1 MKGKMS
7 LLTRKIFASIVAISM
22 SIPPTAFANAPEPVV
37 YDANSSIMGLAPKK
51 EDQAK
56 VENTDQTK
64 IEKDLGDYSLEIT
77 STLDESLTK
86 IDYTIKAKRKNQAK
100 NENPDQVSDRN
111 LSLTIAKTPTSNINK
126 IELVSASTDT
136 ETNDPDFKED
146 FESLVIKS
154 KVRDEIIYKLRADVN
169 KAKDQRPYDLII
181 GLKEA
186 DKEAGVFTY
195 KLKAQTGITIVDN
208 QTVEIIQLVNQ
219 EEKSTKAKGDY
230 KKEGILGGLF
240 ASHDT
245 ITWTDYIVNE
255 EENNKEITYNFDL
268 DQNQEATNSQIGL
281 DYYEQSENGFEIKRE
296 FSQKI
301 DFSKKVKFEIPKG
314 FIAKLSLQTK
324 VSKKNTNIKSYS
336 LNNSVLK
343 NPIYIEG
350 NQEEKSN
357 DEEDPL
363 PAEKTPTDK
372 PVEKPAEE
380 KKPSTEIK
388 VDDKKSEGNKS
399 TEDKKEEKTS
409 DTQIVVTDAN
419 GNEIPVEEKINPQK
433 ETISAIILN
442 KDSLIAKLKSEGKL
456 IDNQESVIESLA
468 QDLDSYNQGKITDQD
483 LKDFTKALAVNNKIE
498 KSDLRFYLEAILSGL
513 NKQKN
518 KAANLNFD
526 EIINYAYPE
535 KKESQI
541 KVDDKNSEEK
551 PQDKKENQTK
561 DKPSV
566 EKSAE
571 KKEEKSSEI
580 KVDDKAAEEKEAA
593 DKKEADPKEN
603 KGLMQ
608 NLSAGLKSLFT
619 NDTTS
624 KDLSNYEKADQDL
637 KAAIR
642 AGKSLEEIQD
652 LLHELEEKY
661 SLNEEDQ
668 EKLMTSN
675 NEAILD
681 LVEKHRKGNTFLNF
695 FRANE
700 SDPLYGKHF
709 TVKTFFQTNT
719 ALGPIAVGQY
729 FKIKLDDKL
738 TVDPPTRQID
748 PIRDPRTGDI
758 IATGQYLPT
767 ENAIWYKVVKP
778 IKENLNL
785 PLNIDV
791 EYNIDKIR
799 KTYSQDQGFEVENFV
814 TGFGVVNPRSLGK
827 FNVNADGETTGNAL
841 DEGDHPDVD
850 QIFENGSNYR
860 VEMQANSSP
869 VVENGKLTAIDWTV
883 NFFSD
888 HDLNDPTIDLRTNFT
903 IVDGSGFDKI
913 EQVYL
918 NGQAIT
924 TEDNTIANNFLI
936 KDSKHHMADRDGK
949 SYTYTFRTKVT
960 EPQSVYTL
968 DIAALLPVKNK
979 KGAVRLVSQ
988 GYPEAMLQDLTP
1000 NRTSA
1005 NNRTTI
1011 KGEFK
1016 TNETMVWKITD
1027 EVSTGDEGKLPLA
1040 KRELDKNQS
1049 RDSNIQIIAA
1059 YYGLDSN
1066 GKMVLKGSNNTLTS
1080 LPDEGAYPT
1089 SAQPAGTI
1097 AVYQVE
1103 SRKSFNGG
1111 NTYSLGGVNI
1121 SLYQD
1126 LKAKM
1131 KWMLPAGPTP
1141 PEATI
1146 TTKTGTNNTKQTKVT
1161 VGANSQGA
1169 YEKDFTIPDIQVW
1182 NINNSKPEKLNPSF
1196 NQTFYHESQR
1206 IGSTT
1211 YTFAEKEIYY
1221 DTHDKKYIIS
1231 NTANENT
1238 QEKPGFITILKT
1250 DEDGNPL
1257 SGAEFSLSG
1266 TGGKRENIT
1275 TGADGRV
1282 KVSNITPGTYTLLE
1296 TKAPVG
1302 YKLDPNPTVVKVNS
1316 QGGVNKTEDI
1326 PTKYLEANSGKPGFM
1341 NTYDY
1346 AKVSQDK
1353 KTIDYYIY
1361 LKPVSN
1367 DPPNYNSTDRD
1378 TRLFLNMT
1386 GAKIKAT
1393 DMYDVSYKDRA
1404 RVKKAMEDQNVESII
1419 NSLISVKN
1427 VPNQNG
1433 AIKETIGLDSY
1444 VDNQYNEGSGYS
1456 YKIPQKRITN
1466 NWGFLVKVTADI
1478 PQGTTVVN
1486 PRFYWLCDFQYVD
1499 QVKDNWKI
1507 ERRDLNVILGQDDN
1521 PENLFTFTNEKFP
1534 SQDVQIDKIDRDGK
1548 PLKGVE
1554 FTLLTMDGDQVA
1566 KKVTDEK
1573 GQINFGK
1580 VSPGE
1585 YELYETQAPDGYF
1598 KTPIHFHVRVSEGG
1612 LVTFDGIDENEN
1624 HVEPGTRYWI
1634 DKKQIN
1640 DPGSLKPKVT
1650 VTDTSINLRERDGTG
1665 TKPGVWEG
1673 FEFETFDFKTHIS
1686 MTSVVPGQTLD
1697 IKLDSRW
1704 DLARLLSNELPEIK
1718 DKTSGAVIAKAFLDK
1733 RTNLITYVFN
1743 EKAASAS
1750 VDMDLSIVGLYPS
1763 PYFVRNN
1770 NEQVTFTNVINA
1782 SGQNP
1787 YTFYNTFTSYYGE
1800 YLVHGTTGLKQ
1811 YPGIKHAI
1819 SDTYV
1824 NPDKSLSS
1832 RAVFYYNPLAEKDDL
1847 NTNKINIDWEAV
1859 DQGTSDDVSIRNR
1872 YGKPMELRRVRVY
1885 RVDGMNA
1892 KGTHEHLMPQS
1903 MGVRPSEDPDNY
1915 TLIADF
1921 DIGNNL
1927 THRSEQS
1934 NVYLDYDFNRRYS
1947 GMIYKQSVQSAPL
1960 NVQLP
1965 KVTQREGYII
1975 ETYFD
1980 VTNERLYQDYYR
1992 QVTMEVV
1999 GSGGARA
2006 SRIFTQKAGT
2016 VAGQSEQTEIEI
2028 PKIYTQILKVINDS
2042 YTPGRFELTKIDQVT
2057 RKPIDGVSFILSDI
2071 YGNTTIKK
2079 SDNFGKIY
2087 FDNLRPGSYTLQEGQ
2102 PKEGYAFT
2110 DKKWSID
2117 VDTAGRTTIK
2127 RVSFDDEEVIEDG
2140 KLVVENKPKDLGFK
2154 LYKQDDQGSPLGGA
2168 KFRLTKEVAT
2178 KPSQEK
2184 VSDPKTGEVKFDN
2197 MTEGTFTLEEI
2208 EAPTGYT
2215 RLDKKYRIV
2224 LDKDGKAHIYLIKDS
2239 QGATTNQKFGLMN
2252 GMKTVDVMSRAT
2264 STWKKESFNRDERY
2278 YDYAYS
2284 SNTPNQLG
2292 TRIIGI
2298 DKDKKTF
2305 VQRFVINPEAGII
2318 NQEVIAYIR
2327 RDRAGINENTKWYEK
2342 DGTLNSSYINIYTL
2356 KNPVTGKVADIEVN
2370 SQTATNVTDI
2380 FHGTIDNETEPNRL
2394 KLSLLEDGKDPKDLT
2409 GDALAA
2415 YKAKLD
2421 KLSYKPIV
2429 VEVKSSY
2436 DDNDGEIGLGMYSQ
2450 LNGWWAFKRDFY
2462 EMANDVVEA
2471 QEEGNISF
2479 EYVGENSLI
2488 LKNDRV
2494 KTKFKLKKISDS
2506 DKLIEGAVFSLE
2518 GKDDNPYPKTVGI
2531 TGEDGTLTFDGLT
2544 AGEYILKEV
2553 SPAPGYEPQGEGKY
2567 WVLKVTADSTSPDGY
2582 KMELVDQDGNG
2593 PSEPPTP
2600 PEPGTEKL
2608 SLSGSPK
2615 TLKPQDQLQDTGI
2628 KIKNRDRNDTSI
2640 LIVDEDPEYIQP
2652 EFRTNPDG
2660 SESIWINPTANV
2672 DGPITLTIKDKDL
2685 VSATNPNGEV
2695 TYTIKIEGHSQG
2707 VDDNQSNKL
2716 EIDSTGQHF
2725 IDPDQRKQG
2734 TGIILKNTYRKYDIE
2749 AKDEDGKNVPATVNT
2764 QTGEIELTPPANVD
2778 GPISLTVSSPDLPNN
2793 NWTTSV
2799 GVNGHSFGEDD
2810 NESDLVKILGTAN
2823 SLPVNGTNYWYTG
2836 FYLSKSD
2843 PDAKITKVV
2852 DDAGRV
2858 YPSRYYYIDDQLRV
2872 MVCPGTNVDGP
2883 IYMTIESPNIKG
2895 GSQVLTVPIDG
2906 HQAGRDDYPDDNT
2919 YLSQYDVYT
2928 LPADGNM
2935 YPSGYQIVSPTNDI
2949 INPNGTYKI
2958 KVTDAAGNNINY
2970 SVGMDNYNR
2979 KNVIFIQTTNT
2990 MTGPLKISVDTRSH
3004 KKDYYLDVLGS
3015 QTYRLDKVQNRDIQ
3029 YYGAPDWGPKY
3040 MNLKTSIVEGT
3051 ENDNHLKARI
3061 FLNPDTDTHK
3071 TAKQPRGYDIG
3082 NGRGP
3087 DRPTKLVIYKNQAN
3101 RDTFKVNVYWVKS
3114 TQKANKMPNDGPLP
3128 KLDALFQVVPTS
3140 GIKFGSNGSYSIKDM
3155 GDRYEIDLPTIKN
3168 DKYPIYN
3175 DYGRYLGDSYRWDGN
3190 GYLVEIEAYYP
3201 NDSFDNKKQS
3211 PSKII
3216 NYEWYSPEAPNDVMD
3231 GDVGFRKVKDTTG
3244 ARSARFFSTRS
3255 MDTRASIL
3263 ANNNTNLAPIPYRNM
3278 SQGLSLAEDTLEM
3291 SEPVKPQAQKSS
3303 QDELQMSEPVK
3314 AQAQQA
3320 GEDRAPG
3327 TPRAAFT
3334 FDFDVDKKEATIVNK
3349 QVGIQLKVNKK
3360 NNEGKPLDGVVFKLT
3375 RTHTLNENG
3384 DYVEDSKEIFDN
3396 LSTDAEGKLISPSL
3410 LPGRYELEEISTKEG
3425 YVVPPA
3431 PWIIE
3436 VKEEN
3441 GRLQIYQRPPGVTPQ
3456 AYIDANSAATV
3467 RPGNHSKIFSYKLVA
3482 IDTERRTFTVR
3493 MYINPQG
3500 IPNDREYSFDF
3511 YPKNFVFAD
3520 EAEKGQKG
3528 VMFNYRTTYRI
3539 TNPGKYEHK
3548 ELNLLNLKSDD
3559 VELINTARF
3568 RPFRYGFTQ
3577 DLINLKNISQNGGE
3591 AVGYVIDLEGS
3602 YTDGFFNK
3610 DNNQLDI
3617 DFWFGDI
3624 QPGKFEK
3631 GKTSWRNWGEV
3642 ENIAGTDGTDQY
3654 VVKPFKEEL
3663 VDGTWQPYKNPPEDK
3678 VYHMNFDLS
3687 DLFTSDTD
3695 LPVDDTGM
3703 TVYNREETYNM
3714 AFTKYDGEH
3723 HDIDVEGTKDKLVRL
3738 EGAVFQ
3744 LQRKELGVYR
3754 DIQGYALATAF
3765 NGFVGFN
3772 NLPPGEY
3779 RIIELKP
3786 PRRKVT
3792 EIEDGRE
3799 VEKYINYR
3807 QIEGPVMDFTLKAGS
3822 RTVTIDGKKYTRKG
3836 LFEITNR
3843 HPRYIPTTEVV
3854 PPGSGLIKEGEKIVE
3869 NPEREIPDYVT
3880 HATQQFGKVLN
3891 DEAGLGKIEVNKT
3904 GDDGKPLKGAKFRVT
3919 RISSLGKENAT
3930 GISDEIESDENGFIS
3945 FKNLPIGNYILEEI
3959 SAPPGYEVD
3968 RQVRRFTVGG
3978 KGNDPYYEVP
3988 TPTGTDLTKYISYD
4002 DQKLYHVND
4011 FTKEIGGTSRTN
4023 PVGTIDPNN
4032 SESLVFVNK
4041 FSIDKNKMI
4050 TDKVGI
4056 KAGDQFTIHL
4066 SDNLDLNGID
4076 TRDQDDLNIIEEGVG
4091 TIAHA
4096 KYDKETNTITYL
4108 FTDFAKFYNLDSFT
4122 STINAYINNKVVK
4135 TTSVQKVSMDLNN
4148 TDKAKWITVDYSL
4161 IRGHTEYGY
4170 ENLDIS
4176 TKIVKYNPDTGEFV
4190 QYIYV
4195 NRDTDSY
4202 SNGATFQYEPGK
4214 ALSDV
4219 KIETYPFKAG
4229 QLSAKSTL
4237 LPVSFGV
4244 NEKWFEENIDNKKT
4258 INVGSMATDGVKDIN
4273 LGGPLRNYDAFFI
4286 KVTGKVLNDTSNFKP
4301 TAWVYNTQYPQIY
4314 ANTWSWARFEKN
4326 IAGAKIDFSVAMPNR
4341 KNRLKFEKVD
4351 QFNNPV
4357 QSAGFKLYR
4366 ITEKNQTTHKPTK
4379 YTAYTGSPNTFT
4391 SNEDGSFEIVGLPTG
4406 DYGLKE
4412 ETVPDGYTKVD
4423 DWAATFTVDRN
4434 GYFTDIK
4441 TNYKTDSQQGPPK
4454 GENIDDSINVQRIVN
4469 EKEFNYKFKK
4479 VDKKTQQGIGGA
4491 EFELLYRPKEYTVET
4506 DQNGNVIKKE
4516 EVPWQN
4522 VKVTKQGSQVN
4533 YKVTSATD
4541 GLVEFKFKKPGYYQI
4556 KEVKAPDGYIQP
4568 ETGGKVIKE
4577 FVLVDGKIKIK
4588 TKVRPGLVAKEPS
4601 STDKDSS
4608 LMLMT
4613 KTDKN
4618 GWKLLD
4624 TTIEINPDYKTMTF
4638 GVTADD
4644 GRTSDFNINY
4654 NENIGRYGQNAE
4666 IYLVGK
4672 DETPSA
4678 TNKKQFSTVWNGNQG
4693 MGLNL
4698 YKILGGDGK
4707 NPITTEKKLIIK
4719 FTSIE
4724 LNKDENK
4731 DLKITTTLK
4740 AKNEV
4745 ATYNFKSSDI
4755 ITAEEAKDPN
4765 YSILVD
4771 YQEPTDDSKL
4781 EKVEN
4786 IKEITFKFRKVDGQP
4801 DSNGKKRPLGGAE
4814 FELWYKAN
4822 QEDKY
4827 ARYDDNTYTSAE
4839 TTGLV
4844 EIKNI
4849 QKDGYYAIREKRA
4862 PSGYTKVPGNIK
4874 EFEVR
4879 DGELFVDGAPVNGSF
4894 VTKVDVNKT
4903 YQWTYTWGYVYY
4915 YDTNITMQ
4923 YNTANMPITYSKGKA
4938 KLTLSGLPKKIQPTG
4953 DKVSDQGIT
4962 IYASLTDKNGST
4974 KRKSYDLSLSEY
4986 NNKEYTSKTIDLY
4999 ELVKELEGKTGE
5011 DDITS
5016 SKTLVI
5022 TMSSGLYKSTELDL
5036 GSNIEIGEQGQA
5048 NAIID
5053 KRTYHIGTKGD
5064 ENVDHNYTFTDELK
5078 IGNSAGDEDI
5088 PEVENHK
5095 TEYPLT
5101 ASVGT
5106 AIFTA
5111 IGLALMVIG
5120 TFIYFKKK
5128 QVV

>member
-1 MKGKMS
+1 MRKRIRQAMVK
-7 LLTRKIFASIVAISM
+7 LLALVLVLILTFPSEIVAQSLNGEQREIY
-22 SIPPTAFANAPEPVV
+22 TK
-37 YDANSSIMGLAPKK
+37 DSSLMG
-51 EDQAK
+51 
-56 VENTDQTK
+56 VN
-64 IEKDLGDYSLEIT
+64 EKDEDPNSRDKSAQNEK
-77 STLDESLTK
+77 TLL
-86 IDYTIKAKRKNQAK
+86 Q
-100 NENPDQVSDRN
+100 
-111 LSLTIAKTPTSNINK
+111 SNILKENLEK
-126 IELVSASTDT
+126 LDIKKSVS
-136 ETNDPDFKED
+136 
-146 FESLVIKS
+146 LS
-154 KVRDEIIYKLRADVN
+154 KTTGEIIYKILIKN
-169 KAKDQRPYDLII
+169 K
-181 GLKEA
+181 
-186 DKEAGVFTY
+186 
-195 KLKAQTGITIVDN
+195 
-208 QTVEIIQLVNQ
+208 
-219 EEKSTKAKGDY
+219 
-230 KKEGILGGLF
+230 
-240 ASHDT
+240 
-245 ITWTDYIVNE
+245 
-255 EENNKEITYNFDL
+255 ENNKEEKLGNLQTIFALNKNSKQNDLHIQKITSFDENGNEVEIDATENQPFFQSDEIKTLSSTCKVDNSVLYYLSSKIDDKTLEEIRAGENYQFALDLLIKNENQEILHQERLAFRNIDKSEENLLDPENPEIIDQENQAFDFDL
-268 DQNQEATNSQIGL
+268 EFIEDIFQVAGEYKDNSKNLLADKTNEINWTDFIFPKYDENNEALNYKLIVDENQDTTDSLIKVDFYEASDEGFVINKTYSQ
-281 DYYEQSENGFEIKRE
+281 
-296 FSQKI
+296 
-301 DFSKKVKFEIPKG
+301 EIPYTEETELQIPQG
-314 FIAKLSLQTK
+314 FIAKIALTTK
-324 VSKKNTNIKSYS
+324 VKEGANPKEFSYNNKIITNPSYKEE
-336 LNNSVLK
+336 NEK
-343 NPIYIEG
+343 IE
-350 NQEEKSN
+350 EEKKENS
-357 DEEDPL
+357 EDPL
-363 PAEKTPTDK
+363 PEEKNEE
-372 PVEKPAEE
+372 EKPAED

-388 VDDKKSEGNKS
+388 VDDKASEEDKTSQENKS
-399 TEDKKEEKTS
+399 DQENKDGKTS
-409 DTQIVVTDAN
+409 DTQLVVTDAD
-419 GNEIPVEEKINPQK
+419 GNEIPVEEKENQTSPID
-433 ETISAIILN
+433 LN
-442 KDSLIAKLKSEGKL
+442 KDALINKYQSEEKLSEDLKAQIEEITKTLNSYNKEKISEEEFKINLKENSKDLKKEELKEILQSLIAGLNEEKFKVANLP
-456 IDNQESVIESLA
+456 IDEIIADIYKE
-468 QDLDSYNQGKITDQD
+468 D
-483 LKDFTKALAVNNKIE
+483 LKEE
-498 KSDLRFYLEAILSGL
+498 KSDLE
-513 NKQKN
+513 
-518 KAANLNFD
+518 KAED
-526 EIINYAYPE
+526 
-535 KKESQI
+535 KKEEQN
-541 KVDDKNSEEK
+541 KNDSSEEK
-551 PQDKKENQTK
+551 P
-561 DKPSV
+561 
-566 EKSAE
+566 A
-571 KKEEKSSEI
+571 EKSSETT
-580 KVDDKAAEEKEAA
+580 VDDKKTEEKEA
-593 DKKEADPKEN
+593 ETKEN

-608 NLSAGLKSLFT
+608 NLSDGLKSLFS
-619 NDTTS
+619 NNTS
-624 KDLSNYEKADQDL
+624 TKDLSNYERADKEL
-637 KAAIR
+637 KAAIK
-642 AGKSLEEIQD
+642 ASKSLEEIQD

-719 ALGPIAVGQY
+719 ALDPIAVGQY
-729 FKIKLDDKL
+729 FKIRLDKKL
-738 TVDPPTRQID
+738 TVDPVDRTID

-791 EYNIDKIR
+791 EYNIDEIR
-799 KTYSQDQGFEVENFV
+799 KTIPQDQTFVVENFV

-827 FNVNADGETTGNAL
+827 FKVDTDGTTIGNAI

-888 HDLNDPTIDLRTNFT
+888 QNLKDPAIDLRTNFT

-913 EQVYL
+913 EQIYL
-918 NGQAIT
+918 NGQAIN
-924 TEDNTIANNFLI
+924 TEINNMNEKGEKFLI
-936 KDSKHHMADRDGK
+936 KDSKHHKADRDGK

-960 EPQSVYTL
+960 DPQSVYTL
-968 DIAALLPVKNK
+968 DIAAYLAGKNK
-979 KGAVRLVSQ
+979 SGAVRLISQ

-1016 TNETMVWKITD
+1016 SNQSMSWKITD
-1027 EVSTGDEGKLPLA
+1027 EVSSGDDGSLPLA
-1040 KRELDKNQS
+1040 KRSLS
-1049 RDSNIQIIAA
+1049 DSQLANTTKFVKTT
-1059 YYGLDSN
+1059 YYGLNSE
-1066 GKMVLKGSNNTLTS
+1066 GKMEQKVSPYTLSSIPDKGTV
-1080 LPDEGAYPT
+1080 PT
-1089 SAQPAGTI
+1089 DNQPAGTI
-1097 AVYQVE
+1097 AVYQIDTID
-1103 SRKSFNGG
+1103 STSSSDD
-1111 NTYSLGGVNI
+1111 TYELGGVKI

-1131 KWMLPAGPTP
+1131 KWMLPTGPTP
-1141 PEATI
+1141 PETTI
-1146 TTKTGTNNTKQTKVT
+1146 TTKTGTNNTKQTQVT
-1161 VGANSQGA
+1161 VGQNSQGA
-1169 YEKDFTIPDIQVW
+1169 YEKDFTISDVQVW
-1182 NINNSKPEKLNPSF
+1182 NINNSKPEKLTPSF
-1196 NQTFYHESQR
+1196 NQTFNPESKQ

-1266 TGGKRENIT
+1266 TGGKREHIT

-1282 KVSNITPGTYTLLE
+1282 RVSNITPGSYTLLE

-1302 YKLDPNPTVVKVNS
+1302 YKLESNPTVVKVNS

-1326 PTKYLEANSGKPGFM
+1326 PTKYLTANNGKPGFM

-1386 GAKIKAT
+1386 GANIRET
-1393 DMYDVSYKDRA
+1393 DMYDVSPDDRA
-1404 RVKKAMEDQNVESII
+1404 KVKKAMEDQNVESII
-1419 NSLISVKN
+1419 NGLTSVKN

-1433 AIKETIGLDSY
+1433 AINETIGLDSY
-1444 VDNQYNEGSGYS
+1444 VDNQYNEGRGYS

-1466 NWGFLVKVTADI
+1466 NWGFLVKVSANITSGA
-1478 PQGTTVVN
+1478 TSVN
-1486 PRFYWLCDFQYVD
+1486 PRFYWLCDFPYVD

-1507 ERRDLNVILGQDDN
+1507 ERRDLNVILGQDNN
-1521 PENLFTFTNEKFP
+1521 PENLFTFTNKKFP
-1534 SQDVQIDKIDRDGK
+1534 SQDVELVKIDRNGR

-1566 KKVTDEK
+1566 KKVSDDQGK
-1573 GQINFGK
+1573 INFGK
-1580 VSPGE
+1580 VSPGT
-1585 YELYETQAPDGYF
+1585 YELFETQALDGYF
-1598 KTPIHFHVRVSEGG
+1598 KTPVHFHVKVSEGG
-1612 LVTFDGIDENEN
+1612 LVSFEGLDENEAP
-1624 HVEPGTRYWI
+1624 VGPGTRYWI
-1634 DKKQIN
+1634 DQKQIN
-1640 DPGSLKPKVT
+1640 DPGSLKPHVT
-1650 VTDTSINLRERDGTG
+1650 VTDTSITLREKGTG
-1665 TKPGVWEG
+1665 RIPDVWEG
-1673 FEFETFDFKTHIS
+1673 FEFETFDFKTHIN

-1704 DLARLLSNELPEIK
+1704 DLSRLLNDQLPEIK
-1718 DKTSGAVIAKAFLDK
+1718 DKTSGAVIASAYLDK

-1750 VDMDLSIVGLYPS
+1750 VDMDLEIVGLYPS

-1770 NEQVTFTNVINA
+1770 YEEVTFENIINA
-1782 SGQNP
+1782 SGKNP
-1787 YTFYNTFTSYYGE
+1787 YIYKNTFKSYYGE

-1847 NTNKINIDWEAV
+1847 GTNKINIDWESV

-1903 MGVRPSEDPDNY
+1903 MGVKPSEDPANY

-1921 DIGNNL
+1921 DIGNNR

-1934 NVYLDYDFNRRYS
+1934 NVYLDYDFNRKYS
-1947 GMIYKQSVQSAPL
+1947 GMIYKQAEQSAPL

-1965 KVTQREGYII
+1965 KISQREGYII

-1980 VTNERLYQDYYR
+1980 VTNKRLYQDYYR

-1999 GSGGARA
+1999 GSGNARA

-2028 PKIYTQILKVINDS
+2028 PKIYTQILKVINES
-2042 YTPGRFELTKIDQVT
+2042 YTPGRFELTKIDQIT

-2079 SDNFGKIY
+2079 SDTNGKIY

-2102 PKEGYAFT
+2102 PKKGYTFT

-2117 VDTAGRTTIK
+2117 VDSTGRTIIR
-2127 RVSFDDEEVIEDG
+2127 RVSFEDEEVITDG
-2140 KLVVENKPKDLGFK
+2140 NLIVENKPIGIGFK
-2154 LYKQDDQGSPLGGA
+2154 LFKQGEKGNALGGA
-2168 KFRLTKEVAT
+2168 KFKLTKDGDTNFNQEKSSDSKNGEVA
-2178 KPSQEK
+2178 
-2184 VSDPKTGEVKFDN
+2184 FDN
-2197 MTEGTFTLEEI
+2197 MTEGTYYLEEI
-2208 EAPTGYT
+2208 EAPAGYT
-2215 RLDKKYRIV
+2215 KTDKKYKIV
-2224 LDKDGKAHIYLIKDS
+2224 VDKDGKAHIYLVKDS
-2239 QGATTNQKFGLMN
+2239 QGTTKQKFDLMN

-2264 STWKKESFNRDERY
+2264 STWRKDTYNRDERY

-2318 NQEVIAYIR
+2318 NQEVLAYIR
-2327 RDRAGINENTKWYEK
+2327 RDRAGINENTNWYEE

-2356 KNPVTGKVADIEVN
+2356 DKPVEGKVADIVVN
-2370 SQTATNVTDI
+2370 ENTTTNVTSL
-2380 FHGTIDNETEPNRL
+2380 FHGTIDNSTEPNRL
-2394 KLSLLEDGKDPKDLT
+2394 QLSLLEDGVDPKDLT
-2409 GDALAA
+2409 GDDLAA

-2436 DDNDGEIGLGMYSQ
+2436 DDNDAEIGLGMYSQ

-2488 LKNDRV
+2488 LKNDRI

-2506 DKLIEGAVFSLE
+2506 EKLIEGAVFSLE
-2518 GKDDNPYPKTVGI
+2518 GKGDNPYPKTEGI
-2531 TGEDGTLTFDGLT
+2531 TGKDGTLTFDGLT

-2567 WVLKVTADSTSPDGY
+2567 WVLTVTADSTSPDGY
-2582 KMELVDQDGNG
+2582 KMKLVDQDGNG
-2593 PSEPPTP
+2593 PSNPPTP

-2615 TLKPQDQLQDTGI
+2615 TLNPQDLFQDTGI
-2628 KIKNRDRNDTSI
+2628 KIKNRDQTDTSI
-2640 LIVDEDPEYIQP
+2640 LIVDEDPKYLQP

-2685 VSATNPNGEV
+2685 VSDTNPDGQV
-2695 TYTIKIEGHSQG
+2695 TYTINIDGHSKG

-2716 EIDSTGQHF
+2716 EIDSIGQHF

-2734 TGIILKNTYRKYDIE
+2734 TGIILKNTYRTYNIE
-2749 AKDEDGKNVPATVNT
+2749 AKDEDGTKVPYSVNA

-2778 GPISLTVSSPDLPNN
+2778 GPISLTVSSPDLPGNS
-2793 NWTTSV
+2793 WTTSV
-2799 GVNGHSFGEDD
+2799 GVNGHSLDADD
-2810 NESDLVKILGTAN
+2810 NYSDFYVYKAFSDDQWLPPVSTDWQDSSYRLYNTKGRKLGTDYTLSFVDEDGKTDIPYHVN
-2823 SLPVNGTNYWYTG
+2823 SDGTIG
-2836 FYLSKSD
+2836 I
-2843 PDAKITKVV
+2843 IT
-2852 DDAGRV
+2852 AG
-2858 YPSRYYYIDDQLRV
+2858 
-2872 MVCPGTNVDGP
+2872 VDGP
-2883 IYMTIESPNIKG
+2883 ITMTLRSKYLKG
-2895 GSQVLTVPIDG
+2895 GSQDFTINIRE
-2906 HQAGRDDYPDDNT
+2906 HQAGVDDNNSDT
-2919 YLSQYDVYT
+2919 KVTGQSEIVTRDNTGYYYT
-2928 LPADGNM
+2928 GYVITSPNNDYTISVVDEKNNPITFWDGNGNSPARPYVYM
-2935 YPSGYQIVSPTNDI
+2935 YNGNVAIATTTDMDGPLTMTVNSPTL
-2949 INPNGTYKI
+2949 K
-2958 KVTDAAGNNINY
+2958 GNNTFPIHIQDEV
-2970 SVGMDNYNR
+2970 VGGEDISQKTYHLEKREN
-2979 KNVIFIQTTNT
+2979 TNLVNIT
-2990 MTGPLKISVDTRSH
+2990 DTQRW
-3004 KKDYYLDVLGS
+3004 KD
-3015 QTYRLDKVQNRDIQ
+3015 
-3029 YYGAPDWGPKY
+3029 Y
-3040 MNLKTSIVEGT
+3040 MNLKSAVLSGT
-3051 ENDNHLKARI
+3051 TNDTNLKARI
-3061 FLNPDTDTHK
+3061 FLNPWTDAT
-3071 TAKQPRGYDIG
+3071 
-3082 NGRGP
+3082 NGKGP
-3087 DRPTKLVIYKNQAN
+3087 NRTTRLTLNKNGATSFTYK
-3101 RDTFKVNVYWVKS
+3101 VYWVRKS
-3114 TQKANKMPNDGPLP
+3114 AKGNVNWTAGTIPLNRDVQISPLNNTPPGYGGTLNVSDSSSSVSFDFP
-3128 KLDALFQVVPTS
+3128 K
-3140 GIKFGSNGSYSIKDM
+3140 KYN
-3155 GDRYEIDLPTIKN
+3155 KN
-3168 DKYPIYN
+3168 D
-3175 DYGRYLGDSYRWDGN
+3175 WDGD
-3190 GYLVEIEAYYP
+3190 GFIVEIEATYP
-3201 NDSFDNKKQS
+3201 NTSLDNTNPQTKHVDYTWITNDN
-3211 PSKII
+3211 PSQYPDKI
-3216 NYEWYSPEAPNDVMD
+3216 
-3231 GDVGFRKVKDTTG
+3231 VGKLGFEKVEDATRS
-3244 ARSARFFSTRS
+3244 RSARLFSTRS
-3255 MDTRASIL
+3255 MDTRDSLL
-3263 ANNNTNLAPIPYRNM
+3263 ANNNTNLAPIPSRNM
-3278 SQGLSLAEDTLEM
+3278 SQGLRLAEESLEM
-3291 SEPVKPQAQKSS
+3291 SESIKP
-3303 QDELQMSEPVK
+3303 
-3314 AQAQQA
+3314 QAQQA

-3327 TPRAAFT
+3327 TPTAAFT
-3334 FDFDVDKKEATIVNK
+3334 FDFDAENKEATIVNK

-3375 RTHTLNENG
+3375 RTHTLDENG
-3384 DYVEDSKEIFDN
+3384 EYVEDKKEIFDN
-3396 LSTDAEGKLISPSL
+3396 LSTDAEGKLTSPSL
-3410 LPGRYELEEISTKEG
+3410 LPGRYELEEISTKDG

-3441 GRLQIYQRPPGVTPQ
+3441 GRLQIYQRPPGVSPQ

-3482 IDTERRTFTVR
+3482 IDTERRTFTIR

-3500 IPNDREYSFDF
+3500 IPNDRPYSFDF

-3520 EAEKGQKG
+3520 EAEKGAKG

-3539 TNPGKYEHK
+3539 TNPAKYEHR

-3591 AVGYVIDLEGS
+3591 AVGYVVDLEGS

-3610 DNNQLDI
+3610 NNNQLDI
-3617 DFWFGDI
+3617 DFWFGEI
-3624 QPGKFEK
+3624 KQGRFEK
-3631 GKTSWRNWGEV
+3631 GKTSWKNWGEV

-3654 VVKPFKEEL
+3654 VVKPFQEEL

-3695 LPVDDTGM
+3695 LPVEDTGM
-3703 TVYNREETYNM
+3703 TIYNRDETYNM

-3754 DIQGYALATAF
+3754 DMQGYALATAF

-3779 RIIELKP
+3779 RIIEIKP

-3792 EIEDGRE
+3792 EIVDGKE

-3807 QIEGPVMDFTLKAGS
+3807 KIEGPVMDFTLKSGS
-3822 RTVTIDGKKYTRKG
+3822 RTVTLDGKTYTRKG
-3836 LFEITNR
+3836 DFIITKR
-3843 HPRYIPTTEVV
+3843 HPRYIPTSEVV
-3854 PPGSGLIKEGEKIVE
+3854 PSGSGLVDPNEKIVT
-3869 NPEREIPDYVT
+3869 NPEHEIPDYVT

-3904 GDDGKPLKGAKFRVT
+3904 GDEGKPLQGATFKVT
-3919 RISSLGKENAT
+3919 RISSLGKENTTAV
-3930 GISDEIESDENGFIS
+3930 SDQITSDENGFIK
-3945 FKNLPIGNYILEEI
+3945 FENLPIGNYILEEV

-3988 TPTGTDLTKYISYD
+3988 TPTGRDLSKYIKYD

-4011 FTKEIGGTSRTN
+4011 FTKEIGGPSSSQ
-4023 PVGTIDPNN
+4023 PKGTIDPNN
-4032 SESLVFVNK
+4032 SESLVFVNT
-4041 FSIDKNKMI
+4041 FSIDRQQMI

-4066 SDNLDLNGID
+4066 SENLDLNGID

-4148 TDKAKWITVDYSL
+4148 TDKAKWINVDYSL

-4219 KIETYPFKAG
+4219 KIETYPFGAG
-4229 QLSAKSTL
+4229 QVKSTR

-4244 NEKWFEENIDNKKT
+4244 DEAWFDENIENKET
-4258 INVGSMATDGVKDIN
+4258 INVGSMADDDVKDID

-4286 KVTGKVLNDTSNFKP
+4286 KVTGKVLNDTGNFKP

-4314 ANTWSWARFEKN
+4314 ANTWSYARFEKN

-4357 QSAGFKLYR
+4357 KSAGFKLYK
-4366 ITEKNQTTHKPTK
+4366 ITKKDSTGKPISS
-4379 YTAYTGSPNTFT
+4379 TAYTGTPNTFS
-4391 SNEDGSFEIVGLPTG
+4391 SNADGSFEIVGLPKG

-4423 DWAATFTVDRN
+4423 EWAATFTVDRN
-4434 GYFTDIK
+4434 GHFTDIK
-4441 TNYKTDSQQGPPK
+4441 TNYQTGSQQGPVQ
-4454 GENIDDSINVQRIVN
+4454 GENIDDSISIQRIVN
-4469 EKEFNYKFKK
+4469 EKEFKYKFKK
-4479 VDKKTQQGIGGA
+4479 VDKKTQEGIAGA

-4506 DQNGNVIKKE
+4506 DQNGNVTKKE
-4516 EVPWQN
+4516 EVPWEN
-4522 VKVTKQGSQVN
+4522 VKVTQQGSLVN
-4533 YKVTSATD
+4533 YKVTSAAD

-4568 ETGGKVIKE
+4568 ENGGKVIKE

-4588 TKVRPGLVAKEPS
+4588 TKVRPGLVAKDSS

-4613 KTDKN
+4613 KTDQN
-4618 GWKLLD
+4618 GWKYLD

-4638 GVTADD
+4638 TKDVKLK
-4644 GRTSDFNINY
+4644 INY
-4654 NENIGRYGQNAE
+4654 NADVGANVTQAKV
-4666 IYLVGK
+4666 YLVGK
-4672 DETPSA
+4672 DEKPSS
-4678 TNKKQFSTVWNGNQG
+4678 TNEIAFGEPLWKTNLG
-4693 MGLNL
+4693 MALNI
-4698 YKILGGDGK
+4698 YSYLGGK
-4707 NPITTEKKLIIK
+4707 NDQLVTTDKKLIIK
-4719 FTSIE
+4719 YTNIDLS
-4724 LNKDENK
+4724 KDANR
-4731 DLKITTTLK
+4731 DLQIKTTLEGIQGTSE
-4740 AKNEV
+4740 NPV

-4755 ITAEEAKDPN
+4755 ITEEEAKDPN

-4771 YQEPTDDSKL
+4771 YEEPKADNSNL

-4801 DSNGKKRPLGGAE
+4801 DSNGKKQPLGGAV

-4827 ARYDDNTYTSAE
+4827 AKYDDNTYTSAE

-4849 QKDGYYAIREKRA
+4849 QKDGYYAIREKKA

-4879 DGELFVDGAPVNGSF
+4879 DGELFIDGAPTNGSF
-4894 VTKVDVNKT
+4894 VTKVDVDKK
-4903 YQWTYTWGYVYY
+4903 YDWVYTWGFVYCY
-4915 YDTNITMQ
+4915 KTDINIK

-4938 KLTLSGLPKKIQPTG
+4938 KLTLSGLPRKSQPTG
-4953 DKVSDQGIT
+4953 DKVSEQGIT

-4974 KRKSYDLSLSEY
+4974 QSKTYNLSLSEY
-4986 NNKEYTSKTIDLY
+4986 NNNSYASKTIDLY
-4999 ELVKELEGKTGE
+4999 ELVKELEGKTGD

-5022 TMSSGLYKSTELDL
+5022 SMHSDLYKSTELDL

-5064 ENVDHNYTFTDELK
+5064 ENVDHNYTFTNELK

-5088 PEVENHK
+5088 PEVENTK
-5095 TEYPLT
+5095 AEYPFT

-5106 AIFTA
+5106 TIFTA
-5111 IGLALMVIG
+5111 IGLALMVLG
-5120 TFIYFKKK
+5120 VFIYNKRK

>member
-22 SIPPTAFANAPEPVV
+22 SIPPTAFASAPEPVV

-100 NENPDQVSDRN
+100 NESPNQVSDEN
-111 LSLTIAKTPTSNINK
+111 LSLTIAKTPTSNIK
-126 IELVSASTDT
+126 DIKLISASVDT
-136 ETNDPDFKED
+136 EEAPEIKGDLN
-146 FESLVIKS
+146 SLTLTS
-154 KVRDEIIYKLRADVN
+154 KANDEIIYKLRADVR
-169 KAKDQRPYDLII
+169 KAKDGRSYELIM
-181 GLKEA
+181 GLKEDA
-186 DKEAGVFTY
+186 ANIFAYT
-195 KLKAQTGITIVDN
+195 LKAETGIRLVDN
-208 QTVEIIQLVNQ
+208 EEVQTIELIHKD
-219 EEKSTKAKGDY
+219 EKLSKAKGDY

-255 EENNKEITYNFDL
+255 EENNKEITYDFDL
-268 DQNQEATNSQIGL
+268 DQNQETANSQIGL
-281 DYYEQSENGFEIKRE
+281 DYYEQGENGFEIKKE

-324 VSKKNTNIKSYS
+324 VSKKNTKIKSYS

-350 NQEEKSN
+350 NEEEKSN
-357 DEEDPL
+357 DEEDPA
-363 PAEKTPTDK
+363 PADKTQK
-372 PVEKPAEE
+372 PAAKPAED

-388 VDDKKSEGNKS
+388 VDGKTTENKTPEKPAEDKNKTAEIKDQTSDQDKKTSE
-399 TEDKKEEKTS
+399 TEILIK
-409 DTQIVVTDAN
+409 DAN
-419 GNEIPVEEKINPQK
+419 GNEVPVEKSEDKNQKQENEKPK
-433 ETISAIILN
+433 LSALQLN
-442 KDSLIAKLKSEGKL
+442 KDGLISKLQSEGKL
-456 IDNQESVIESLA
+456 NENTKSAVGELA
-468 QDLDSYNQGKITDQD
+468 NKLESYNEGKIIHQEI
-483 LKDFTKALAVNNKIE
+483 LDFIKSIAQRYSIE
-498 KSDLRFYLEAILSGL
+498 KSDLRSYIDYILSGL
-513 NKQKN
+513 NQEAN
-518 KAANLNFD
+518 PAARLDTD
-526 EIINYAYPE
+526 EIIRYAYPE
-535 KKESQI
+535 KKEIQI
-541 KVDDKNSEEK
+541 KVDDKESEEK
-551 PQDKKENQTK
+551 AKGDKENPEKPSIGDKKDSTIGESHPQKTEEIKTEDSSKTQKTNDNKSNKSEELKPKQKENKSIIDNIK
-561 DKPSV
+561 DGFKNILGT
-566 EKSAE
+566 
-571 KKEEKSSEI
+571 KEEKPI
-580 KVDDKAAEEKEAA
+580 
-593 DKKEADPKEN
+593 
-603 KGLMQ
+603 
-608 NLSAGLKSLFT
+608 T
-619 NDTTS
+619 
-624 KDLSNYEKADQDL
+624 DLEKADKEL
-637 KAAIR
+637 KAAIKV
-642 AGKSLEEIQD
+642 GKSLEEIQD
-652 LLHELEEKY
+652 ILHELEEKY
-661 SLNEEDQ
+661 SLSQEDQ

-675 NEAILD
+675 NEAILA

-719 ALGPIAVGQY
+719 TLGPIAVGQY

-738 TVDPPTRQID
+738 TVDPPTRPID

-791 EYNIDKIR
+791 EYNIVKIR
-799 KTYSQDQGFEVENFV
+799 KRIQQDQVFRVENFV

-827 FNVNADGETTGNAL
+827 FDVNANGETTGNAL

-869 VVENGKLTAIDWTV
+869 VVENGELKAIDWTI

-888 HDLNDPTIDLRTNFT
+888 HDLNDSTIGLRTNFT

-924 TEDNTIANNFLI
+924 TENNTIAGDFLI
-936 KDSKHHMADRDGK
+936 KDSKHHTANMPGK

-960 EPQSVYTL
+960 QPQAFYTL
-968 DIAALLPVKNK
+968 DIAALLAGKNK
-979 KGAVRLVSQ
+979 KGAVRLVSE

-1016 TNETMVWKITD
+1016 TNTTMRWKITD
-1027 EVSTGDEGKLPLA
+1027 EVSSGDDGKLPLA
-1040 KRELDKNQS
+1040 KRELKGNHGIPSGSQV
-1049 RDSNIQIIAA
+1049 QAA
-1059 YYGLDSN
+1059 YYGLDAN
-1066 GKMVLKGSNNTLTS
+1066 GKMTKIGSQNLPP
-1080 LPDEGAYPT
+1080 LPDKGTYPT
-1089 SAQPAGTI
+1089 SAQQPGTI
-1097 AVYQVE
+1097 AVYLIE
-1103 SRKSFNGG
+1103 TTRGLDNNG
-1111 NTYSLGGVNI
+1111 NTYSLGGVDI
-1121 SLYQD
+1121 SLYKD

-1131 KWMLPAGPTP
+1131 KWMLPTGVTP
-1141 PEATI
+1141 PEATVV
-1146 TTKTGTNNTKQTKVT
+1146 TKTGTNTSNPTTVT
-1161 VGANSQGA
+1161 VTPNSQGA
-1169 YEKDFTIPDIQVW
+1169 YEKDFTIPGIQVW
-1182 NINNSKPEKLNPSF
+1182 NIKNTEPEKLTPSF
-1196 NQTFYHESQR
+1196 NQTFSPERRQ

-1211 YTFAEKEIYY
+1211 YTFVEKEIYY

-1250 DEDGNPL
+1250 DENGKPL

-1302 YKLDPNPTVVKVNS
+1302 YQLDPNPTVVKVNS
-1316 QGGVNKTEDI
+1316 QGGVNKAEDI
-1326 PTKYLEANSGKPGFM
+1326 PTKYLTANSGKPGFM

-1361 LKPVSN
+1361 LKPISN
-1367 DPPNYNSTDRD
+1367 DPPGYNSTDRD

-1386 GAKIKAT
+1386 GANIKAT
-1393 DMYDVSYKDRA
+1393 DIYDVSPDQRNM
-1404 RVKKAMEDQNVESII
+1404 VKNAMENQNVETII
-1419 NSLISVKN
+1419 NSLTSVKN
-1427 VPNQNG
+1427 VPSQSG
-1433 AIKETIGLDSY
+1433 AINETIGLDSY
-1444 VDNQYNEGSGYS
+1444 VDNQYNEGRGYS
-1456 YKIPQKRITN
+1456 YKIPQARITN
-1466 NWGFLVKVTADI
+1466 NWGFLVKVSADI
-1478 PQGTTVVN
+1478 QQGTSVVN
-1486 PRFYWLCDFQYVD
+1486 PRFYWLCDFPYVD
-1499 QVKDNWKI
+1499 QVKSNWKI
-1507 ERRDLNVILGQDDN
+1507 ERRDLNVILGKDDN

-1534 SQDVQIDKIDRDGK
+1534 SQDVELVKIDRNGN

-1554 FTLLTMDGDQVA
+1554 FTLLTMDGDQIA
-1566 KKVTDEK
+1566 KKVSDDQGK
-1573 GQINFGK
+1573 INFGK
-1580 VSPGE
+1580 VSPGT
-1585 YELYETQAPDGYF
+1585 YELFETQAPDGYF
-1598 KTPIHFHVRVSEGG
+1598 KTPVHFHVKVSERG
-1612 LVTFDGIDENEN
+1612 LVSFEGFDENE
-1624 HVEPGTRYWI
+1624 VPADPGTRYWI
-1634 DKKQIN
+1634 DQKQIN
-1640 DPGSLKPKVT
+1640 DPGSLKPQVT
-1650 VTDTSINLRERDGTG
+1650 VSNTSIKLREKGTG
-1665 TKPGVWEG
+1665 RIDNVWEG
-1673 FEFETFDFKTHIS
+1673 FEFETFDFKTHIN
-1686 MTSVVPGQTLD
+1686 MTSVIPGQTLD

-1704 DLARLLSNELPEIK
+1704 DLSRLLNDELPEIT
-1718 DKTSGAVIAKAFLDK
+1718 DNTSGKVIAKAYLDK
-1733 RTNLITYVFN
+1733 KTNLITYVFN
-1743 EKAASAS
+1743 ENSASSS
-1750 VDMDLSIVGLYPS
+1750 VDMDLNIVGLYPS

-1770 NEQVTFTNVINA
+1770 YEEVTFTNIINA
-1782 SGQNP
+1782 SGSNP
-1787 YTFYNTFTSYYGE
+1787 YTFTNTFTSYYGE
-1800 YLVHGTTGLKQ
+1800 YLVHGTTGLQQ

-1824 NPDKSLSS
+1824 NPDNSLSS
-1832 RAVFYYNPLAEKDDL
+1832 RAVFYYNPLAERNDL
-1847 NTNKINIDWEAV
+1847 GTNKINIDWEAV
-1859 DQGTSDDVSIRNR
+1859 DQGTSDDVSKRNR

-1892 KGTHEHLMPQS
+1892 KNTHEHLMPQS
-1903 MGVRPSEDPDNY
+1903 MGVRPSEDPANY

-1921 DIGNNL
+1921 NIGNAY
-1927 THRSEQS
+1927 TYKQEQS
-1934 NVYLDYDFNRRYS
+1934 NVYLNYDFNRRYS
-1947 GMIYKQSVQSAPL
+1947 GMIYKQSEQSAPL

-1965 KVTQREGYII
+1965 KISQREGYII

-1980 VTNERLYQDYYR
+1980 VTNKRLYEDYYR
-1992 QVTMEVV
+1992 QVTMEIVA
-1999 GSGGARA
+1999 GGRARA
-2006 SRIFTQKAGT
+2006 SRIFTQKAGS

-2028 PKIYTQILKVINDS
+2028 PKIYTQVLKVINES
-2042 YTPGRFELTKIDQVT
+2042 YTPGRFELTKIDQIT
-2057 RKPIDGVSFILSDI
+2057 RKELDEVSFILSDI

-2079 SDNFGKIY
+2079 SDENGKIY
-2087 FDNLRPGSYTLQEGQ
+2087 FDNLRPGAYTLQEGQ
-2102 PKEGYAFT
+2102 PKKGYAFT

-2117 VDTAGRTTIK
+2117 VDSTGRTVIR
-2127 RVSFDDEEVIEDG
+2127 RVSVEDEEVITDG
-2140 KLVVENKPKDLGFK
+2140 NLIVENKPKKLGFK
-2154 LYKQDDQGSPLGGA
+2154 LFKQDDKGSPLGGA
-2168 KFRLTKEVAT
+2168 KFKLTKEVAT

-2208 EAPTGYT
+2208 EAPTGYNK
-2215 RLDKKYRIV
+2215 LDKKYRIV
-2224 LDKDGKAHIYLIKDS
+2224 LDKDGKAHIYLVKD
-2239 QGATTNQKFGLMN
+2239 GHGTTNNQKFDLMN

-2264 STWKKESFNRDERY
+2264 STWKKDSFNRDERY

-2284 SNTPNQLG
+2284 SDTPNQLG

-2298 DKDKKTF
+2298 DKQNKTF

-2327 RDRAGINENTKWYEK
+2327 RDRAGINENTNWYNG

-2356 KNPVTGKVADIEVN
+2356 NNPVTGKVADIEVN
-2370 SQTATNVTDI
+2370 SQTATNVTNI
-2380 FHGTIDNETEPNRL
+2380 FHGTIDNDTNPNRL
-2394 KLSLLEDGKDPKDLT
+2394 KLSLLEDGTNPKDLT
-2409 GDALAA
+2409 GDALKA

-2436 DDNDGEIGLGMYSQ
+2436 DDNDKEIGLGMYSQ

-2479 EYVGENSLI
+2479 DYVGENSLI
-2488 LKNDRV
+2488 LKNDRI

-2506 DKLIEGAVFSLE
+2506 EKLIEGAVFSLE
-2518 GKDDNPYPKTVGI
+2518 GKDNNPYPKTQGI
-2531 TGEDGTLTFDGLT
+2531 TGKDGTLTFDGLT
-2544 AGEYILKEV
+2544 VGDYILKEV

-2567 WVLKVTADSTSPDGY
+2567 WILKVTADSTSSDGY

-2593 PSEPPTP
+2593 PSNPPEP

-2608 SLSGSPK
+2608 SLSGSPNI
-2615 TLKPQDQLQDTGI
+2615 LKPQGLSQDTGI
-2628 KIKNRDRNDTSI
+2628 KIKNRDINDTRI
-2640 LIVDEDPEYIQP
+2640 LIVDEDPKYLQP

-2672 DGPITLTIKDKDL
+2672 DGPITLTIRDKDL
-2685 VSATNPNGEV
+2685 KSATNPDGQV
-2695 TYTIKIEGHSQG
+2695 TYTIEIEGHKKG

-2716 EIDSTGQHF
+2716 EIDSIGQHF

-2734 TGIILKNTYRKYDIE
+2734 TGIIIKNTYRTYDVE
-2749 AKDEDGKNVPATVNT
+2749 AHDEDGTNVPATVNA

-2778 GPISLTVSSPDLPNN
+2778 GPIDLTVSSPDLQGNS
-2793 NWTTSV
+2793 WTTSV
-2799 GVNGHSFGEDD
+2799 GVNGHGPNVDD

-2823 SLPVNGTNYWYTG
+2823 SLPVNGTNYWNTG
-2836 FYLSKSD
+2836 FYLSKPD
-2843 PDAKITKVV
+2843 PDARITKVV
-2852 DDAGRV
+2852 DDAGKAS
-2858 YPSRYYYIDDQLRV
+2858 PSNYYYIDSQRRI

-2883 IYMTIESPNIKG
+2883 IYITVESPNIKG
-2895 GSQVLTVPIDG
+2895 GSQVLTVPIDN
-2906 HQAGRDDYPDDNT
+2906 HEAGRDDYPNDDT
-2919 YLSQYDVYT
+2919 YLNQYDVYT

-2949 INPNGTYKI
+2949 INPDGTYKI
-2958 KVTDAAGNNINY
+2958 KITDKAGNSLNY
-2970 SVGMDNYNR
+2970 RVGTDNYNR
-2979 KNVIFIQTTNT
+2979 QNVIFIQTTNT
-2990 MTGPLKISVDTRSH
+2990 MTGHIKISVDARSH

-3015 QTYRLDKVQNRDIQ
+3015 KSYHLEKVENRTTLNHPVW
-3029 YYGAPDWGPKY
+3029 GARF
-3040 MNLKTSIVEGT
+3040 MNYKTSVIGGST
-3051 ENDNHLKARI
+3051 TDGNLTTRI
-3061 FLNPDTDTHK
+3061 FLNPDTGIRTG
-3071 TAKQPRGYDIG
+3071 Q

-3087 DRPTKLVIYKNQAN
+3087 DNVTRLTLEKNAAKRFN
-3101 RDTFKVNVYWVKS
+3101 VKVYWVRSNQKS
-3114 TQKANKMPNDGPLP
+3114 QYMNDTSIPTNKTISN
-3128 KLDALFQVVPTS
+3128 FREVTS
-3140 GIKFGSNGSYSIKDM
+3140 GYFPPGMGGSLQIVDTGSS
-3155 GDRYEIDLPTIKN
+3155 YEITFPISN
-3168 DKYPIYN
+3168 AGDKRWEGHGYIVEVEATYPA
-3175 DYGRYLGDSYRWDGN
+3175 DSYDTSKVG
-3190 GYLVEIEAYYP
+3190 
-3201 NDSFDNKKQS
+3201 

-3216 NYEWYSPEAPNDVMD
+3216 NYEWKSTSSGANID
-3231 GDVGFRKVKDTTG
+3231 GDVGFRKVEDTTRS
-3244 ARSARFFSTRS
+3244 RSARLFLARS
-3255 MDTRASIL
+3255 MDTRASLL
-3263 ANNNTNLAPIPYRNM
+3263 ANNSTNLAPIPYKDM
-3278 SQGLSLAEDTLEM
+3278 SQGLSLAKDRLEM
-3291 SEPVKPQAQKSS
+3291 SEPLKAQGQKSS
-3303 QDELQMSEPVK
+3303 QDKLEMSESVK

-3320 GEDRAPG
+3320 GQNRAPG

-3334 FDFDVDKKEATIVNK
+3334 FDFDASKKEATIVNR

-3360 NNEGKPLDGVVFKLT
+3360 NNEGKPLEGVVFKLT
-3375 RTHTLNENG
+3375 RTHTLGENG
-3384 DYVEDSKEIFDN
+3384 KYVEDRKEIFSN
-3396 LSTDAEGKLISPSL
+3396 LTTDAEGKLISPSL
-3410 LPGRYELEEISTKEG
+3410 LPGRYELEETATLEG

-3441 GRLQIYQRPPGVTPQ
+3441 GSLQIYQRPPGVSPQ
-3456 AYIDANSAATV
+3456 AYIDAKSAATV
-3467 RPGNHSKIFSYKLVA
+3467 RPGNHKKIFSYKLVA
-3482 IDTERRTFTVR
+3482 IDTERRTFTIR

-3500 IPNDREYSFDF
+3500 IPNNRPYSFDF

-3520 EAEKGQKG
+3520 EAEKGAKG

-3539 TNPGKYEHK
+3539 TNPEKYEHK

-3577 DLINLKNISQNGGE
+3577 DLINIKNISQNGGE
-3591 AVGYVIDLEGS
+3591 AVGYVIDLDGS

-3617 DFWFGDI
+3617 DFWFGEI
-3624 QPGKFEK
+3624 QPGKFKAGE
-3631 GKTSWRNWGEV
+3631 TSWRNWGEV

-3663 VDGTWQPYKNPPEDK
+3663 VDGNWQPYKNPPEDK

-3687 DLFTSDTD
+3687 DLFTSNSV

-3703 TVYNREETYNM
+3703 TVYNRDETYNM

-3723 HDIDVEGTKDKLVRL
+3723 HDIDVEKTKDKLVRL

-3744 LQRKELGVYR
+3744 LQREELGVYR
-3754 DIQGYALATAF
+3754 DVQGYALATAF

-3772 NLPPGEY
+3772 NLPPGNY

-3792 EIEDGRE
+3792 VTENGQT

-3807 QIEGPVMDFTLKAGS
+3807 KIEGPVMDFTLKAGPGP
-3822 RTVTIDGKKYTRKG
+3822 TVTIDGEKHTRKG
-3836 LFEITNR
+3836 KFTITKR
-3843 HPRYIPTTEVV
+3843 HPRYIPTSEVV
-3854 PPGSGLIKEGEKIVE
+3854 PSGSGFVDPNEKIVTD
-3869 NPEREIPDYVT
+3869 PEREIPDYVT

-3904 GDDGKPLKGAKFRVT
+3904 GDDGKPLQGATFRVT
-3919 RISSLGKENAT
+3919 RISSLGKENT
-3930 GISDEIESDENGFIS
+3930 TPISDQIKSDANGFIS
-3945 FKNLPIGNYILEEI
+3945 FKDLPIGNYILEEV

-3988 TPTGTDLTKYISYD
+3988 TPTGTDLTKYISYV

-4011 FTKEIGGTSRTN
+4011 FTKEIGGISSSN

-4041 FSIDKNKMI
+4041 FSINKAQMI
-4050 TDKVGI
+4050 KDKVGI
-4056 KAGDQFTIHL
+4056 KAGDKFTIHL

-4122 STINAYINNKVVK
+4122 STINAYINNKNVK
-4135 TTSVQKVSMDLNN
+4135 TSSVQKVSMDLNN
-4148 TDKAKWITVDYSL
+4148 ADKGKWIKVDYSL

-4176 TKIVKYNPDTGEFV
+4176 TKIVKYNPDTGEFT

-4195 NRDTDSY
+4195 NRDNDSY

-4219 KIETYPFKAG
+4219 KIEYYPFAAKNA
-4229 QLSAKSTL
+4229 SAKAAR

-4244 NEKWFEENIDNKKT
+4244 DEAWFDENIDNKKT
-4258 INVGSMATDGVKDIN
+4258 VNVGSMGAGAVKDVN
-4273 LGGPLRNYDAFFI
+4273 LGGPLGNYDAFFI
-4286 KVTGKVLNDTSNFKP
+4286 KVTGKVLNDTGNFKP

-4351 QFNNPV
+4351 QFNKPV
-4357 QSAGFKLYR
+4357 KSAGFKLYR
-4366 ITEKNQTTHKPTK
+4366 ITKKDLTTGKPTS

-4391 SNEDGSFEIVGLPTG
+4391 SNDDGSFELVGIPQG
-4406 DYGLKE
+4406 EYGLKE

-4423 DWAATFTVDRN
+4423 EWAATFSVDRN
-4434 GYFTDIK
+4434 GHFTNIK
-4441 TNYKTDSQQGPPK
+4441 TNYKTGSQEGPPK

-4469 EKEFNYKFKK
+4469 EKEFKYKFKK
-4479 VDKKTQQGIGGA
+4479 VDKKTQAGIGGA
-4491 EFELLYRPKEYTVET
+4491 EFELLYRPREYTVET
-4506 DQNGNVIKKE
+4506 DQSGKVIKKE
-4516 EVPWQN
+4516 EVPWEN
-4522 VKVTKQGSQVN
+4522 VKVTKQGSQVD

-4556 KEVKAPDGYIQP
+4556 KEVKAPNGYIQP
-4568 ETGGKVIKE
+4568 ENGGKVIKE

-4588 TKVRPGLVAKEPS
+4588 TKVRPGLVAKDAS
-4601 STDKDSS
+4601 STDKDTS

-4613 KTDKN
+4613 KTDQD
-4618 GWKLLD
+4618 GWKYLD
-4624 TTIEINPDYKTMTF
+4624 TTLEINPDYKTMTF
-4638 GVTADD
+4638 TKDAKLK
-4644 GRTSDFNINY
+4644 INY
-4654 NENIGRYGQNAE
+4654 NAVVGANVTQAKV
-4666 IYLVGK
+4666 YLVGK
-4672 DETPSA
+4672 DEKPSS
-4678 TNKKQFSTVWNGNQG
+4678 TNEIAFGEPLWKTNLG
-4693 MGLNL
+4693 MGLNI
-4698 YKILGGDGK
+4698 YSYLGGK
-4707 NPITTEKKLIIK
+4707 NNQPVTTDKKLIIK
-4719 FTSIE
+4719 YTNIDLS
-4724 LNKDENK
+4724 KDENK
-4731 DLKITTTLK
+4731 DLQIKTTIEGIQGTSE
-4740 AKNEV
+4740 NPV

-4771 YQEPTDDSKL
+4771 YEEPDDDSKL

-4822 QEDKY
+4822 QQDEY

-4874 EFEVR
+4874 EFEVK

-4894 VTKVDVNKT
+4894 VTKVDVKKK
-4903 YQWTYTWGYVYY
+4903 YDWVYTWGFDWCYKT
-4915 YDTNITMQ
+4915 DITMQ
-4923 YNTANMPITYSKGKA
+4923 YNTANMPITYSQGKA
-4938 KLTLSGLPKKIQPTG
+4938 KLTLSGLPRKSQPTG
-4953 DKVSDQGIT
+4953 DKVTEQGIR
-4962 IYASLTDKNGST
+4962 IYASLADKNGST
-4974 KRKSYDLSLSEY
+4974 RSKTYDLSLSEY
-4986 NNKEYTSKTIDLY
+4986 NNKSYTSKTIDLY
-4999 ELVKELEGKTGE
+4999 ELVKELEGKTG
-5011 DDITS
+5011 DGDITS

-5022 TMSSGLYKSTELDL
+5022 SMHSDLYKSTELDL
-5036 GSNIEIGEQGQA
+5036 GSDIEIGEQGQA

-5078 IGNSAGDEDI
+5078 VGKSDGDGNI
-5088 PEVENHK
+5088 PEVDNYK
-5095 TEYPLT
+5095 TEYPFT

-5111 IGLALMVIG
+5111 IGLALMVMG
-5120 TFIYFKKK
+5120 AFIY
-5128 QVV
+5128 QRRQTRPAQ